1 MGTIRYVKEDYLKG
15 SIFDSLN
22 KKVKI
27 KLSNKNLT
35 TSELITEPDPEHSY
49 PHVIFLDQVLDSEVN
64 YTLLYNAKVG
74 TIIPIKESDKSNL
87 SNDWIECDGSTLT
100 KDQYP
105 MLYDLIKDYFY
116 NEDLLGNEIPIYEN
130 EFVLPKLDK
139 RKINSVDDEYVVWM
153 IKAKGRIK
161 GNYYLKRD
169 NIV

>member
-27 KLSNKNLT
+27 RLSNKNLT

-74 TIIPIKESDKSNL
+74 TIIPIKESDKSNNSDKKY
-87 SNDWIECDGSTLT
+87 SNK
-100 KDQYP
+100 KDNERERDIYKKE
-105 MLYDLIKDYFY
+105 YEERKKKKD
-116 NEDLLGNEIPIYEN
+116 
-130 EFVLPKLDK
+130 KK
-139 RKINSVDDEYVVWM
+139 R
-153 IKAKGRIK
+153 
-161 GNYYLKRD
+161 
-169 NIV
+169 